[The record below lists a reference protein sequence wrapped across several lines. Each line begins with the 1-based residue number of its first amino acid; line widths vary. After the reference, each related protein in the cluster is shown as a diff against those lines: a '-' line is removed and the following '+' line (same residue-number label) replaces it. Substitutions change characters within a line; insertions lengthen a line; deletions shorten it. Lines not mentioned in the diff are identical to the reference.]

1 MLQTFNAVLKET
13 SKLAE
18 NIHRFVFSFI
28 NQELEFEAGQYMLVE
43 VGGGYRQYSIGS
55 SPNQKKETE
64 TVVDVTPMGLGSKY
78 LLNLKVGDEVK
89 FRAPMGVFKLQKTS
103 KPKFFLGTGTGI
115 VPLKSMI
122 LALTESDF
130 ASSYNLYWGLRTKGD
145 LYFQDIWQALKAKN
159 MHFAYHYCLSQE
171 KDAEENVFIGHIQE
185 GILATQPNPEV
196 LQDAEFYLC
205 GRPETVARLQEF
217 LLNEL
222 HIPNTQIFHEK
233 FS

>member
-1 MLQTFNAVLKET
+1 MLQSFDATLKET

-18 NIHRFVFSFI
+18 NIHHFVFSFI

-55 SPNQKKETE
+55 SPNQKKEVE

-89 FRAPMGVFKLQKTS
+89 FRAPLGVFKLQTTS

-122 LALTESDF
+122 LALTESSF
-130 ASSYNLYWGLRTKGD
+130 ASSYNLYWGLRTKEN
-145 LYFQDIWQALKAKN
+145 LYFQSLWQELKTKN
-159 MHFAYHYCLSQE
+159 SQFSYQYCLSQE
-171 KDAEENVFIGHIQE
+171 KEPLDNVFLGHIQE
-185 GILATQPNPEV
+185 ALLKTQKDLSILKA
-196 LQDAEFYLC
+196 AEYYLC
-205 GRPETVARLQEF
+205 GRPQTVAMLQDF
-217 LLNEL
+217 LLNDL
-222 HIPNTQIFHEK
+222 QIPDAQIFHEK
-233 FS
+233 FT